1 MELPSSLEPP
11 LIKICDLIFALI
23 PREVP
28 SLENLQK
35 CKIISHRG
43 QHDNVEIVENTFN
56 AFDVSLNT
64 KGVWGI
70 ELDIRW
76 TKDLCPVV
84 FHDPDLQRLYGLK
97 IRISETT
104 RSKLKKL
111 FPQIPTLKEIVS
123 RYGEKL
129 HLMVEAKEELNV
141 QTQKQNKI
149 LEDIF
154 QKLEPSKDFH
164 LLALNPKILDTI
176 NFVDASSKIIVAIFN
191 EKWLSKISLDKN
203 YSGIGGHYLLISNKI
218 IQQHLNFGQKIG
230 VGYPN
235 SKNSLFREINRG
247 VEWIF
252 CNDAV
257 NLSNILQ
264 DELEKTKSNVF
275 IQ

>member
-23 PREVP
+23 PQEVP
-28 SLENLQK
+28 SFENLQK

-56 AFDVSLNT
+56 AFDIALNT

-154 QKLEPSKDFH
+154 QIILKNIISEKKVKIAKFGTFKLRKKNQRIGRNPKTKEAKIISERNVILFKPSKE
-164 LLALNPKILDTI
+164 LKKYI
-176 NFVDASSKIIVAIFN
+176 NN
-191 EKWLSKISLDKN
+191 
-203 YSGIGGHYLLISNKI
+203 G
-218 IQQHLNFGQKIG
+218 
-230 VGYPN
+230 
-235 SKNSLFREINRG
+235 R
-247 VEWIF
+247 
-252 CNDAV
+252 
-257 NLSNILQ
+257 
-264 DELEKTKSNVF
+264 
-275 IQ
+275 